1 MRKLEISI
9 YTLRYYEKIGLL
21 SFVKR
26 NENGVRE
33 FSKEDI
39 VTLNT
44 VYRLK
49 QTGMSLKDIK
59 NYLELVDK
67 GIESISERK
76 EMFREQKIKVQQQII
91 DLQNALKTINGK
103 LHYYEEASKQGS
115 LAVCHDEREVFMQKI
130 LNGEMN

>member
-1 MRKLEISI
+1 MYSIRDVSNIMEISI

-26 NENGVRE
+26 NENGIRE
-33 FSKEDI
+33 FSKSDI

-59 NYLELVDK
+59 HYLTLVDE
-67 GIESISERK
+67 GIESVPERK
-76 EMFREQKIKVQQQII
+76 DMFKNFKNQRFS
-91 DLQNALKTINGK
+91 NK
-103 LHYYEEASKQGS
+103 LLTYKM
-115 LAVCHDEREVFMQKI
+115 R
-130 LNGEMN
+130 

>member
-1 MRKLEISI
+1 MYSIRDVSDIMEISI

-103 LHYYEEASKQGS
+103 LHYYEEASK
-115 LAVCHDEREVFMQKI
+115 
-130 LNGEMN
+130 